1 VTRLETVIGLHTG
14 GRVEAAVR
22 HGEAVASASTDRQ
35 ALEGLLPLVRSCL
48 KDVQTDVARVKAVA
62 VCSGPGSFTG
72 LRIGVAF
79 AKSLAQALDV
89 LAIGVSAFDIESS
102 LREQIEGSAPRV
114 VVVEGK
120 REFYYARIYGEAT
133 RHEFLSVAGTRDEI
147 VAAAR
152 DALGDTLGTAA
163 AAHAFRGSVRAIGAR
178 ALAVA
183 EIGTA
188 AIEAGAPA
196 DWRSLSIDYGQRPNA
211 VVNWERRH
219 GRT

>member
-1 VTRLETVIGLHTG
+1 MTSFGTVVGLHTG

-22 HGEAVASASTDRQ
+22 HGDAIASASTDRQ

-48 KDVQTDVARVKAVA
+48 ADVQTDVARIETVA

-79 AKSLAQALDV
+79 AKSLAQALGV
-89 LAIGVSAFDIESS
+89 PAIGVSAFDVESS
-102 LREQIEGSAPRV
+102 LRETIESSAPKV
-114 VVVEGK
+114 VAVEGK
-120 REFYYARIYGEAT
+120 RDFYYARIYSRAERT
-133 RHEFLSVAGTRDEI
+133 DFLSVAGTRDEV

-152 DALGDTLGTAA
+152 EALGDDEGEAEAA
-163 AAHAFRGSVRAIGAR
+163 QAFRGSASADGAR

-183 EIGTA
+183 DLGTA
-188 AIEAGAPA
+188 AIGAGAPA

>member
-1 VTRLETVIGLHTG
+1 VTRLATVIGLHTG
-14 GRVEAAVR
+14 GRVEAAVLHR
-22 HGEAVASASTDRQ
+22 DAVASASTDRQ

-48 KDVQTDVARVKAVA
+48 NDVQTDVAHIEAVA

-79 AKSLAQALDV
+79 AKSIAQALDV
-89 LAIGVSAFDIESS
+89 PAIGVSAFDVESS
-102 LREQIEGSAPRV
+102 LRTQMEDSAATV

-120 REFYYARIYGEAT
+120 RDFYYARIYGRSE
-133 RHEFLSVAGTRDEI
+133 RHDFLSVAGTRDEI

-152 DALGDTLGTAA
+152 VALGDTLGAA
-163 AAHAFRGSVRAIGAR
+163 AAAQAFRGSVGASGAC

-183 EIGTA
+183 ELGKA
-188 AIEAGAPA
+188 AIKAGAAA
-196 DWRSLSIDYGQRPNA
+196 DWRSLAIDYGQRPNA

>member
-1 VTRLETVIGLHTG
+1 VTSLVTVIGLHTG

-22 HGEAVASASTDRQ
+22 HGDTVAAASTDRQ

-48 KDVQTDVARVKAVA
+48 KETQTDVAHVDAVA

-89 LAIGVSAFDIESS
+89 VAIGVSAFDVESS
-102 LREQIEGSAPRV
+102 LREKIEGSAPKV
-114 VVVEGK
+114 VAVEGK
-120 REFYYARIYGEAT
+120 RDFYYARIYDPAERKG
-133 RHEFLSVAGTRDEI
+133 FLSVAGTRDEI
-147 VAAAR
+147 AAAAR
-152 DALGDTLGTAA
+152 EALGDNEGTAA
-163 AAHAFRGSVRAIGAR
+163 AAQAFRGSVRASGAR

-183 EIGTA
+183 DLGTA
-188 AIEAGAPA
+188 VIAAGASA

>member
-22 HGEAVASASTDRQ
+22 HGDAAASASTDRQ

-48 KDVQTDVARVKAVA
+48 KEVQTDVARVEAVA
-62 VCSGPGSFTG
+62 VCCGPGSFTG

-89 LAIGVSAFDIESS
+89 PAIGVSSFDVESS
-102 LREQIEGSAPRV
+102 LREKVEGSAPSV

-120 REFYYARIYGEAT
+120 RDFYYARIYKLERGDFVSA
-133 RHEFLSVAGTRDEI
+133 AGTRDE
-147 VAAAR
+147 VAAAACE
-152 DALGDTLGTAA
+152 ALGEDAGATATA
-163 AAHAFRGSVRAIGAR
+163 QAFRGSIRASGAR

-183 EIGTA
+183 ELGTA
-188 AIEAGAPA
+188 AIGAGASA

>member
-1 VTRLETVIGLHTG
+1 MVIGLHTG

-22 HGEAVASASTDRQ
+22 HGDAVASASTDRQ
-35 ALEGLLPLVRSCL
+35 ALEGLLPIVRSCL
-48 KDVQTDVARVKAVA
+48 KEVQTDVAHVEAIA

-89 LAIGVSAFDIESS
+89 PAIGVSAFDVEAA
-102 LREQIEGSAPRV
+102 LREHVEDLAPEV

-120 REFYYARIYGEAT
+120 RDFFYARIYRPGE
-133 RHEFLSVAGTRDEI
+133 RGDFLCVAGTRVEI
-147 VAAAR
+147 AAAAR
-152 DALGDTLGTAA
+152 DTLGDARGAA
-163 AAHAFRGSVRAIGAR
+163 ADAQAFRGYVRAIGAR

-183 EIGTA
+183 ELGMA
-188 AIEAGAPA
+188 AIAVGAPA
-196 DWRSLSIDYGQRPNA
+196 DWRSLAIDYGQRPNA